1 MSINTTITDK
11 KYKKLSLQV
20 SLTGLSFCVY
30 DTLNNVI
37 LSVKEIHFDTFHKA
51 TKIEELFGDAFKNN
65 PELKNLYDEIVVIH
79 NNNLSTF
86 VPEPLFDENFLGS
99 YLQYNTKVFETD
111 FFAFDEI
118 PNYQINAVYIPY
130 VNINNFFIDQ
140 FGSFDYKHAN
150 SILVSKIL
158 DASKNNDEKK
168 MIVNFN
174 SSHFEIIAVQNQK
187 LLLFN
192 SFDYQTP
199 EDFLYYLLFTAE
211 QLNMNPENF
220 KLELLGTIAEEDDFY
235 QLAYKYIRNVSLF
248 DVSDLQKNNTF
259 STAQNRKH
267 FILFQS
273 WESFQEN
280 TKEDAFFRPKD
291 FLFAPQPIW
300 AKKHYSMFWTI
311 ISVLKVWKFWIYL
324 REPEISVSNLPLV
337 AACPSPL

>member
-1 MSINTTITDK
+1 MAMAIFNSCTGFLILILQLKLIFDIAIEFLICKFATMSINATITEK
-11 KYKKLSLQV
+11 KYKKLSIQV
-20 SLTGLSFCVY
+20 SLTGLSFCVF

-37 LSVKEIHFDTFHKA
+37 LTVKEIQFDTFHKA
-51 TKIEELFGDAFKNN
+51 TKIEELFGDAFRSNL
-65 PELKNLYDEIVVIH
+65 ELNDSYDEILVIH

-99 YLQYNTKVFETD
+99 YLQYNTKVFDTD

-118 PNYQINAVYIPY
+118 PHYQMNTVYIPY

-140 FGSFDYKHAN
+140 FGSFNYKHAN
-150 SILVSKIL
+150 SILVNKLL
-158 DASKNNDEKK
+158 DASKNIDDKK

-174 SSHFEIIAVQNQK
+174 TGHFEIIVVQNQK

-220 KLELLGTIAEEDDFY
+220 KLELLGTITEDDGFY
-235 QLAYKYIRNVSLF
+235 QLAYKYIRNVSF
-248 DVSDLQKNNTF
+248 YDVTNLQKSNSF
-259 STAQNRKH
+259 STAQNQKH

-273 WESFQEN
+273 
-280 TKEDAFFRPKD
+280 
-291 FLFAPQPIW
+291 
-300 AKKHYSMFWTI
+300 
-311 ISVLKVWKFWIYL
+311 
-324 REPEISVSNLPLV
+324 
-337 AACPSPL
+337 

>member
-1 MSINTTITDK
+1 MSITTNITDK

-20 SLTGLSFCVY
+20 SLTGLTFCVF
-30 DTLNNVI
+30 DTLNKEV

-51 TKIEELFGDAFKNN
+51 TKIEELFGDAFREN
-65 PELKNLYDEIVVIH
+65 PELKDSYDEIVVIH

-86 VPEPLFDENFLGS
+86 VPEPLFDEHYLGS

-118 PNYQINAVYIPY
+118 PNFQMNTVYIPY

-140 FGSFDYKHAN
+140 FGTFNYKHAN
-150 SILVSKIL
+150 SILVSKL
-158 DASKNNDEKK
+158 LEASRNNDDKK

-174 SSHFEIIAVQNQK
+174 PGHFEIIVVQNQQ

-211 QLNMNPENF
+211 QLSMNPENF
-220 KLELLGTIAEEDDFY
+220 KLELMGTIAEEDDFY
-235 QLAYKYIRNVSLF
+235 QLAYKYIRNVSLY
-248 DVSDLQKNNTF
+248 DVSNLEKSNRF
-259 STAQNRKH
+259 STSQNRKH

-273 WESFQEN
+273 
-280 TKEDAFFRPKD
+280 
-291 FLFAPQPIW
+291 
-300 AKKHYSMFWTI
+300 
-311 ISVLKVWKFWIYL
+311 
-324 REPEISVSNLPLV
+324 
-337 AACPSPL
+337 

>member
-1 MSINTTITDK
+1 LIFTIAIAIEFLICKFATMSINTTITDK

-20 SLTGLSFCVY
+20 SLTGLSFCVF
-30 DTLNNVI
+30 DTLNQKV

-51 TKIEELFGDAFKNN
+51 TKIEELFGDAFRENA
-65 PELKNLYDEIVVIH
+65 ELKDLYDEILVIH

-86 VPEPLFDENFLGS
+86 VPEPLFDEHFLGS
-99 YLQYNTKVFETD
+99 YLQYNTKVFDTD

-118 PNYQINAVYIPY
+118 PNYQMNTVYIPY

-140 FGSFDYKHAN
+140 FGSFNYKHAN
-150 SILVSKIL
+150 SILVTKLL

-174 SSHFEIIAVQNQK
+174 SGHFEVIVVQNQK

-235 QLAYKYIRNVSLF
+235 QLAFKYIRNVSLL
-248 DVSDLQKNNTF
+248 DVSNLQKHNSF
-259 STAQNRKH
+259 STAQNQKH

-273 WESFQEN
+273 
-280 TKEDAFFRPKD
+280 
-291 FLFAPQPIW
+291 
-300 AKKHYSMFWTI
+300 
-311 ISVLKVWKFWIYL
+311 
-324 REPEISVSNLPLV
+324 
-337 AACPSPL
+337 

>member
-1 MSINTTITDK
+1 MSINTNITDK

-20 SLTGLSFCVY
+20 SLTGLSFCVF

-37 LSVKEIHFDTFHKA
+37 VSVKEIHFDTFRKT
-51 TKIEELFGDAFKNN
+51 TKIEELFADAFRDN
-65 PELKNLYDEIVVIH
+65 PELKDSYDEILVIH

-118 PNYQINAVYIPY
+118 TNYQMNTVYIPY

-140 FGSFDYKHAN
+140 FGTFNYKHAN
-150 SILVSKIL
+150 SILITKIL
-158 DASKNNDEKK
+158 DASKNKDDKK

-174 SSHFEIIAVQNQK
+174 PGHFEIIVVQNQK

-211 QLNMNPENF
+211 QLAMNPENF
-220 KLELLGTIAEEDDFY
+220 KLELLGTIVEEDNFY
-235 QLAYKYIRNVSLF
+235 QLAFKYIRNISFF
-248 DVSDLQKNNTF
+248 DVADLQKNNSF
-259 STAQNRKH
+259 STVQNRKH

-273 WESFQEN
+273 
-280 TKEDAFFRPKD
+280 
-291 FLFAPQPIW
+291 
-300 AKKHYSMFWTI
+300 
-311 ISVLKVWKFWIYL
+311 
-324 REPEISVSNLPLV
+324 
-337 AACPSPL
+337 